1 MKVLVLCFALVT
13 HGFPME
19 GEEALA
25 EPISEEKHIIKY
37 EDVEEGHGHTMTGVA
52 GEKVE
57 GSYFHKVPEGDTVHL
72 KYTAD
77 ESGFVA
83 VGEHLPVAPEP
94 LPIEPLVHPVMV
106 EDTPE
111 VAEAKE
117 KFEAVFNEVQLRNA
131 ALEEVAVEAV
141 DNAIDE
147 AVAEVISERRRRD
160 AEPEPVVVPEP
171 EPSTYMLPATAPNVL
186 HYTYP
191 VQTFQY
197 SHYAPTYPYVYY
209 NYPHPLTQNLVKT
222 IPVNTEVEEMESADA
237 EPEPMSTP
245 VVQLPLGFR
254 TLSYPSITYNPYNTL
269 RLAPAASSLL
279 PALPQEGEDEPA
291 ALKL

>member
-1 MKVLVLCFALVT
+1 MGSRTWALKQNTTMKVLVLCFALVA

-111 VAEAKE
+111 VA
-117 KFEAVFNEVQLRNA
+117 
-131 ALEEVAVEAV
+131 VEAV

-191 VQTFQY
+191 VQTFRY

-222 IPVNTEVEEMESADA
+222 IPVNTEVEEMVSADA

>member
-1 MKVLVLCFALVT
+1 M
-13 HGFPME
+13 G
-19 GEEALA
+19 
-25 EPISEEKHIIKY
+25 
-37 EDVEEGHGHTMTGVA
+37 
-52 GEKVE
+52 
-57 GSYFHKVPEGDTVHL
+57 
-72 KYTAD
+72 
-77 ESGFVA
+77 
-83 VGEHLPVAPEP
+83 
-94 LPIEPLVHPVMV
+94 
-106 EDTPE
+106 
-111 VAEAKE
+111 
-117 KFEAVFNEVQLRNA
+117 NA

-147 AVAEVISERRRRD
+147 AVAEVISERKRRD
-160 AEPEPVVVPEP
+160 AEPVVVPEP
-171 EPSTYMLPATAPNVL
+171 QPSTYMLPASNVL

-209 NYPHPLTQNLVKT
+209 NYPHPLTQNPVK
-222 IPVNTEVEEMESADA
+222 TEVEEMESADA
-237 EPEPMSTP
+237 EPEPMSAP